1 MALKMR
7 ERIKAN
13 GEIDCGKGARRAK
26 RGRSKKIGRKS
37 SVGAVT
43 SFFLREAD
51 R

>member
-26 RGRSKKIGRKS
+26 RGRR
-37 SVGAVT
+37 
-43 SFFLREAD
+43 R
-51 R
+51 